1 VRAYVRLRVHLYAN
15 LCVADYWIALAL
27 AGRAHRNKK
36 VFSERD
42 EMEAY
47 ASLQDLEEP
56 EP

>member
-1 VRAYVRLRVHLYAN
+1 MRAYVRLRVHLYAN